1 MSILDRMPS
10 NEAELKAAM
19 EFANP
24 MLEKAMADLKL
35 PERAMSALEL
45 MKEGLSIGDIMGL
58 KKEHR
63 DALLVQAGRLLKAG
77 EVGKARDALIG
88 LYQIEPLDERTIY
101 MLATTYQIEGDL
113 SAAGRLYVTFLALDA
128 TNPEGHLRLGEC
140 FLSAKEYE
148 NAEQSFSMAKTFAK
162 SAGDAACSAHA
173 DKMLEITRGLRKSA
187 TS

>member
-1 MSILDRMPS
+1 MSILDGMPN

-19 EFANP
+19 EFAAP
-24 MLEKAMADLKL
+24 ILDKTMAELKF
-35 PERAMSALEL
+35 PERAASVMEL
-45 MKEGLSIGDIMGL
+45 LKEGLSLGDIMGL

-77 EVGKARDALIG
+77 EIAKARDALIV
-88 LYQIEPLDERTIY
+88 LYQLEPLDERTIY

-113 SAAGRLYVTFLALDA
+113 TAAGKLYVVFLALDA

-140 FLSAKEYE
+140 FLSAKEFE

-162 SAGDAACSAHA
+162 SAGDAQCAAHA
-173 DKMLEITRGLRKSA
+173 DKMLEIARGLRKSA
-187 TS
+187 MS